1 MKKIITALL
10 TPFDEKGQLNESGL
24 RQLVRYNID
33 EMKVDG
39 LYIGGST
46 GESFLMNE
54 ATKRD
59 VFQIVKD
66 EAKDHVMLIAQI
78 GSLDIDEAIRLGKEC
93 KELGYDAL
101 SAITPYYYK
110 FSFEEIKNYY
120 ERLTRETNHSMLIY
134 SNPAFTGAQ
143 FTIEQYGEL
152 LAIDHVMGVK
162 YTDVDLA
169 KLSKLKSAYSDKVFY
184 SGSDDMVFQFAESG
198 ADGAIGSTY
207 NIIGLEAKKIY
218 KLLEEKEL
226 EQAHQMQLQMNDIID
241 TLLELGVYQTIKHV
255 LKEKGIE
262 AGFMKFPF
270 KELNQREKELATT
283 LVDKVDTSKQQ
294 V

>member
-10 TPFDEKGQLNESGL
+10 TPFDEKGNLEEKGL

-54 ATKRD
+54 TTRRD
-59 VFQIVKD
+59 VFQIVKE
-66 EAKDHVMLIAQI
+66 EAKDQVMLIAQI

-110 FSFEEIKNYY
+110 FSFEEIKSYY
-120 ERLTRETNHSMLIY
+120 ERITSETSHSMLIY
-134 SNPAFTGAQ
+134 SNPAYTGAQ
-143 FTIEQYGEL
+143 FTVEQYGEL
-152 LAIDHVMGVK
+152 MAIDHVIGVK

-169 KLSKLKSAYSDKVFY
+169 KLSKLKKAYSDKVFY
-184 SGSDDMVFQFAESG
+184 SGADDMVLQCAVSG

-207 NIIGLEAKKIY
+207 NIIGLEAQKIY
-218 KLLEEKEL
+218 KLLEEKQL
-226 EQAHQMQLQMNDIID
+226 EQAYHLQLQMNGIID

-255 LKEKGIE
+255 LKEKGVE

-270 KELNQREKELATT
+270 KELTEQEKTVATA
-283 LVDKVDTSKQQ
+283 LVDKVDTSKQGI
-294 V
+294 